1 MSDDQIF
8 ITRGTAL
15 GEKSLDNTVDF
26 SQVLSD
32 QYNQL
37 TKSEKRIANYLRK
50 HQEECAFLSAAELA
64 SRLELSEATMVRFAR
79 SMGFESYPDM
89 RKLLQN
95 TYRQR
100 VTHSARMRGRLGD
113 LRETGDVFERLVVS
127 DIDYMTQA
135 LETVDR
141 NEMQR
146 AVELMRTHKRI
157 FVFGVGPSVSLVD
170 LMEIRLG
177 RFGYQV
183 VPLRTGGREI
193 LDSLLLMTKDDL
205 FFTICFFDV
214 SQTLQFVL
222 DYVNEVKCPVIMLTD
237 TLGSILGSKADVVLE
252 AKRGPMSEFHS
263 LVVPMTIINSLLL
276 SIASEEKQVMENLDK
291 LDQLRDRFKK
301 I

>member
-1 MSDDQIF
+1 M
-8 ITRGTAL
+8 
-15 GEKSLDNTVDF
+15 VDF

-95 TYRQR
+95 AYRQR
-100 VTHSARMRGRLGD
+100 VTHSARLRGRLGD

-141 NEMQR
+141 DEMKR
-146 AVELMRTHKRI
+146 AVDLMCAHKRI

-222 DYVNEVKCPVIMLTD
+222 DYVNEVKCPTIMLTD
-237 TLGSILGSKADVVLE
+237 TLGSIVGSKADVVLE

-291 LDQLRDRFKK
+291 LDQLRERFKK
-301 I
+301 N